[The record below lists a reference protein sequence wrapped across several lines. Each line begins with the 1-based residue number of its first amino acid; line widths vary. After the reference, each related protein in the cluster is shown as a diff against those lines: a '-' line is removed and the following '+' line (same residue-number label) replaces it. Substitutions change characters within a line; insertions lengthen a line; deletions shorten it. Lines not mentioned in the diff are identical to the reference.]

1 MLVPIVHFYGAK
13 EVRYILAH
21 TRAKALVTAAR
32 FRQSDYL
39 AALATFRSELPDLAT
54 VVVVGEH
61 APASGPAAVRE
72 AVATPYRSPDPPR
85 VDPREP
91 AVIGFTSGTTS
102 DPKGVI
108 HSHHTIV
115 AETRQLAD
123 MQSDRVLPM
132 LVGAPVGHA
141 IGMLSGLLIPLCQE
155 KAIHLIDVWDPAT
168 ILDAMLD
175 ADLTCGSGATYFLT
189 SLLDA
194 PGFTPEHLK
203 RMTRIGL
210 GGAPVPA
217 AISDRAESMGI
228 SIVRSYG
235 STEHPSTTGAKHDEP
250 GVKRKYTDGHALW
263 GVELKLV
270 DEDGHEVPA
279 GQPGEI
285 LSRGPDRFVGY
296 TDPALSAA
304 VLDADGWY
312 ATGDIGVLD
321 ADGYLTITDR
331 KKDIIIRG
339 GENIS
344 AAEVEE
350 TLMRMP
356 GRRRGGRRRRPR
368 RASRRARLR
377 LPAHAARA
385 RGARSRGGAAA
396 LRRRRPRQAEVA
408 RGDRRGRGVPAHAV
422 GQGEEV
428 RAARRAACPGR
439 ASLTPRACADRGP
452 AMPAWARYA
461 LLQIPGAV
469 LVGIGLY
476 LFWDSTELPAW
487 VGVLFFLFWI
497 GKDALLYP
505 LMRRAYEPADASAT
519 KLLIGARGVARSALA
534 PDGRVQVQ
542 GEIWQARA
550 VPGAEPIA
558 EGAAIVVRDAD
569 RFTLLV
575 APER

>member
-1 MLVPIVHFYGAK
+1 MSSQPRSPRRWPLRPPPEELQRRYLASGHWLDTTLGAFVDERLRATSELELRIWSRLRPWRGTIGDVRALAHRVAGGLRAAGIGAGDVVAFQLPNWVEAAATFYGASLLGAVLVPIVHFYGAK
-13 EVRYILAH
+13 EVRYILSH
-21 TRAKALVTAAR
+21 TGARALITAAS

-39 AALATFRSELPDLAT
+39 TALATFRSELPDLDT
-54 VVVVGEH
+54 VIVVGDDARVAGDQIPFDKLLE
-61 APASGPAAVRE
+61 
-72 AVATPYRSPDPPR
+72 ATPLAAPER

-123 MQSDRVLPM
+123 MQADRVLPM

-155 KAIHLIDVWDPAT
+155 KSIHLLDLWDPPL
-168 ILDAMLD
+168 ILDAMID

-217 AISDRAESMGI
+217 AISDRADALGI

-235 STEHPSTTGAKHDEP
+235 STEHPSSTGSKHEEP
-250 GVKRKYTDGHALW
+250 AVKRKYTDGRALW

-270 DEDGHEVPA
+270 DEDGNPVPV

-296 TDPALSAA
+296 TDPTLSDAA
-304 VLDADGWY
+304 LDADGWY

-339 GENIS
+339 GENVS

-350 TLMRMP
+350 VLMRMP
-356 GRRRGGRRRRPR
+356 GVTEVAVVAAPD
-368 RASRRARLR
+368 ARLGEHACACVR
-377 LPAHAARA
+377 MQPGHAAPDLDAVRA
-385 RGARSRGGAAA
+385 HFAAA
-396 LRRRRPRQAEVA
+396 GLAKQKWPEEIVAVEDFPRTPSGKIKKFVLRGEL
-408 RGDRRGRGVPAHAV
+408 RGRG
-422 GQGEEV
+422 
-428 RAARRAACPGR
+428 
-439 ASLTPRACADRGP
+439 ASG
-452 AMPAWARYA
+452 
-461 LLQIPGAV
+461 G
-469 LVGIGLY
+469 
-476 LFWDSTELPAW
+476 
-487 VGVLFFLFWI
+487 
-497 GKDALLYP
+497 
-505 LMRRAYEPADASAT
+505 
-519 KLLIGARGVARSALA
+519 
-534 PDGRVQVQ
+534 
-542 GEIWQARA
+542 
-550 VPGAEPIA
+550 
-558 EGAAIVVRDAD
+558 
-569 RFTLLV
+569 
-575 APER
+575 

>member
-1 MLVPIVHFYGAK
+1 MTTPHRRWPLVPPPEELQRRYLESGQWLDTTLGAFVDERLQATSALDLRIWSRTRPWRGTIGDVRAMAYRVAGGLRTAGIGPGDVVAFQLPNWIEAAATFYGASLLGAVLVPVVHFYGAK

-21 TRAKALVTAAR
+21 TGARALITAAS

-39 AALATFRSELPDLAT
+39 AALATFRGDLPQLEI
-54 VVVVGEH
+54 VVVVGDDARATEAGLPFAKLLDAQPIE
-61 APASGPAAVRE
+61 APL
-72 AVATPYRSPDPPR
+72 R

-123 MQSDRVLPM
+123 MQSDRVLPL

-141 IGMLSGLLIPLCQE
+141 IGMLSGLLVPLCQE
-155 KAIHLIDVWDPAT
+155 KAIHLLDLWDPPL
-168 ILDAMLD
+168 ILDAMLE

-194 PGFTPEHLK
+194 PGFTREHLK

-217 AISDRAESMGI
+217 AISDRADALGI

-235 STEHPSTTGAKHDEP
+235 STEHPSSTGAKHEEP
-250 GVKRKYTDGHALW
+250 AVKRKYTDGHALW

-270 DEDGHEVPA
+270 DEDGNPVAA
-279 GQPGEI
+279 GHPGEI
-285 LSRGPDRFVGY
+285 LTRGPDRFVGY

-304 VLDADGWY
+304 ALDADGWY

-339 GENIS
+339 GENVS

-350 TLMRMP
+350 ILMRMP
-356 GRRRGGRRRRPR
+356 GVTEVAVVAAPDARFGEHACAVLRMQPGHALPDLDAV
-368 RASRRARLR
+368 RA
-377 LPAHAARA
+377 HF
-385 RGARSRGGAAA
+385 AAA
-396 LRRRRPRQAEVA
+396 GLAKQKWPEEICGVDDFPRTPSGKIKKFVLRAQLRE
-408 RGDRRGRGVPAHAV
+408 
-422 GQGEEV
+422 
-428 RAARRAACPGR
+428 RAASGR
-439 ASLTPRACADRGP
+439 
-452 AMPAWARYA
+452 
-461 LLQIPGAV
+461 
-469 LVGIGLY
+469 
-476 LFWDSTELPAW
+476 
-487 VGVLFFLFWI
+487 
-497 GKDALLYP
+497 
-505 LMRRAYEPADASAT
+505 
-519 KLLIGARGVARSALA
+519 
-534 PDGRVQVQ
+534 
-542 GEIWQARA
+542 
-550 VPGAEPIA
+550 
-558 EGAAIVVRDAD
+558 
-569 RFTLLV
+569 
-575 APER
+575 

>member
-1 MLVPIVHFYGAK
+1 MSKTPRRWPLVPPPEALRRRYLATGQWLDTTLGAFVDERLAATSALELRIWSRARPWRGTIGDVRAMAYRVAGGLRDAGIGPGDVVAFQLPNWIEAAATFYGASLLGAVLVPIVHFYGAK

-21 TRAKALVTAAR
+21 TGARALVTAAS

-39 AALATFRSELPDLAT
+39 AALATFRGELPELET
-54 VVVVGEH
+54 VVVVGDDARATDGAIAFARLLDA
-61 APASGPAAVRE
+61 APLAAPV
-72 AVATPYRSPDPPR
+72 R
-85 VDPREP
+85 VDPSTP

-123 MQSDRVLPM
+123 MQADRVLPL

-141 IGMLSGLLIPLCQE
+141 IGMLSGLLVPLCQE
-155 KAIHLIDVWDPAT
+155 KAIHLLDVWDPPL
-168 ILDAMLD
+168 ILDAMLE

-217 AISDRAESMGI
+217 AVSDRADALGI
-228 SIVRSYG
+228 STVRSYG
-235 STEHPSTTGAKHDEP
+235 STEHPSTTGAKHEEP
-250 GVKRKYTDGHALW
+250 AVKRKYTDGRALW

-270 DEDGHEVPA
+270 DEDGNPVPA

-304 VLDADGWY
+304 TLDAEGWY

-321 ADGYLTITDR
+321 AEGYLTITDR

-339 GENIS
+339 GENVS

-350 TLMRMP
+350 ILMRMP
-356 GRRRGGRRRRPR
+356 GVSEVAVVAAPD
-368 RASRRARLR
+368 ARLGEHACACVR
-377 LPAHAARA
+377 MQPGHAVPDLDAVRAHF
-385 RGARSRGGAAA
+385 AAA
-396 LRRRRPRQAEVA
+396 GLARQKWPEEIVAVDDFPRTPSGKIKKFVLRAEL
-408 RGDRRGRGVPAHAV
+408 RT
-422 GQGEEV
+422 
-428 RAARRAACPGR
+428 RAAG
-439 ASLTPRACADRGP
+439 
-452 AMPAWARYA
+452 
-461 LLQIPGAV
+461 
-469 LVGIGLY
+469 
-476 LFWDSTELPAW
+476 
-487 VGVLFFLFWI
+487 
-497 GKDALLYP
+497 
-505 LMRRAYEPADASAT
+505 
-519 KLLIGARGVARSALA
+519 
-534 PDGRVQVQ
+534 
-542 GEIWQARA
+542 
-550 VPGAEPIA
+550 
-558 EGAAIVVRDAD
+558 
-569 RFTLLV
+569 
-575 APER
+575 

>member
-1 MLVPIVHFYGAK
+1 MTTSPRRWPLVPPPEELQRRYLASGQWLDVTLGAFVDERLRATSALELRIWSRTRPWRGTIGEVRAMAQRVAGGLRDAGIRPGDVVAFQLPNWIEAAATFYGASLLGAVLVPVVHFYGAK
-13 EVRYILAH
+13 EVRYILSH
-21 TRAKALVTAAR
+21 TRARALVTAAS

-39 AALATFRSELPDLAT
+39 AALATFRDQLPDLRT
-54 VVVVGEH
+54 IVVAGDEER
-61 APASGPAAVRE
+61 ASGEQIPFARLLEAAPLVE
-72 AVATPYRSPDPPR
+72 PQR

-108 HSHHTIV
+108 HSHHTTV

-123 MQSDRVLPM
+123 MQADRVLPL

-155 KAIHLIDVWDPAT
+155 KAIHLLDVWDPPL
-168 ILDAMLD
+168 ILDAMLE

-217 AISDRAESMGI
+217 AISDRADSLGI

-235 STEHPSTTGAKHDEP
+235 STEHPSSTGAKHEEP
-250 GVKRKYTDGHALW
+250 AVKRKYTDGRALW

-270 DEDGHEVPA
+270 DEDGSEVPV

-296 TDPALSAA
+296 TDPALSASA
-304 VLDADGWY
+304 LDVEGWY

-339 GENIS
+339 GENVS

-350 TLMRMP
+350 ILMRMP
-356 GRRRGGRRRRPR
+356 GVTEVAVVAAPDARLGEHACACVRMQPGHAPPDLDAVRAHFAAAGLAKQKWPEEIVAFEDFPRTPSGKIKKFVLRGEL
-368 RASRRARLR
+368 RARAK
-377 LPAHAARA
+377 P
-385 RGARSRGGAAA
+385 
-396 LRRRRPRQAEVA
+396 
-408 RGDRRGRGVPAHAV
+408 
-422 GQGEEV
+422 
-428 RAARRAACPGR
+428 
-439 ASLTPRACADRGP
+439 
-452 AMPAWARYA
+452 
-461 LLQIPGAV
+461 
-469 LVGIGLY
+469 
-476 LFWDSTELPAW
+476 
-487 VGVLFFLFWI
+487 
-497 GKDALLYP
+497 
-505 LMRRAYEPADASAT
+505 
-519 KLLIGARGVARSALA
+519 
-534 PDGRVQVQ
+534 
-542 GEIWQARA
+542 
-550 VPGAEPIA
+550 
-558 EGAAIVVRDAD
+558 
-569 RFTLLV
+569 
-575 APER
+575 

>member
-1 MLVPIVHFYGAK
+1 MSTSPRRWPLVPPPEELQCRYLASGQWLDVTLGAFVDERLRATSGLELRIWSRTRPWRGTIGEVRAMAQRVAGGLRDAGVGPGDVVAFQLPNWVEAAATFYGASLLGAVLVPVVHFYGAK

-21 TRAKALVTAAR
+21 TGARALITASS

-39 AALATFRSELPDLAT
+39 AALATFREELADLRT
-54 VVVVGEH
+54 VVVAGDEGR
-61 APASGPAAVRE
+61 ASGEQIPFARLLDSAPLVE
-72 AVATPYRSPDPPR
+72 PQR

-123 MQSDRVLPM
+123 MQADRVLPL

-155 KAIHLIDVWDPAT
+155 KAIHLLDVWDPPL
-168 ILDAMLD
+168 ILDAMLE

-194 PGFTPEHLK
+194 PGFTAEHLK

-217 AISDRAESMGI
+217 AISDRADRLGI

-235 STEHPSTTGAKHDEP
+235 STEHPSTTGAKHEEP
-250 GVKRKYTDGHALW
+250 AVKRKYTDGRALW

-270 DEDGHEVPA
+270 DEDGNPVA
-279 GQPGEI
+279 VGQPGEI

-296 TDPALSAA
+296 TDPALSASA
-304 VLDADGWY
+304 LDADGWY

-321 ADGYLTITDR
+321 TDGYLTITDR

-339 GENIS
+339 GENVS

-350 TLMRMP
+350 ILMRMP
-356 GRRRGGRRRRPR
+356 GV
-368 RASRRARLR
+368 
-377 LPAHAARA
+377 
-385 RGARSRGGAAA
+385 
-396 LRRRRPRQAEVA
+396 AEVA
-408 RGDRRGRGVPAHAV
+408 VVAAPDPRL
-422 GQGEEV
+422 GE
-428 RAARRAACPGR
+428 
-439 ASLTPRACADRGP
+439 RACACVRMQPGHAPPDLDTVR
-452 AMPAWARYA
+452 AHFAAARLA
-461 LLQIPGAV
+461 KQKWPEEIVAV
-469 LVGIGLY
+469 DDFPRTPSGKIKKFVLRAGLR
-476 LFWDSTELPAW
+476 E
-487 VGVLFFLFWI
+487 
-497 GKDALLYP
+497 
-505 LMRRAYEPADASAT
+505 RATP
-519 KLLIGARGVARSALA
+519 
-534 PDGRVQVQ
+534 
-542 GEIWQARA
+542 
-550 VPGAEPIA
+550 
-558 EGAAIVVRDAD
+558 
-569 RFTLLV
+569 
-575 APER
+575 